1 MCAPKV
7 MDYVSKRLNRR
18 ELFKLAG
25 GAAAGVAVGVGAPRA
40 FAQSAPSLSL
50 NNLTDLTHTL
60 SPDFPVFPGFDPMQ
74 IRTLV
79 TVEDDGFY
87 ANRWDIGEHTGTHLD
102 APAHFVAGAT
112 TADGIPVA
120 EFVAPLAI
128 VDISEKA
135 ADDPDAMV
143 SVDDLT
149 AWEAEHGELPA
160 GAAVMMYSGW
170 EARLSNDPSSFLNQD
185 GPGVPHFPGF
195 SPQAADFL
203 VNERDIKGIGVDTLS
218 LDIGASQT
226 FDVHLTILG
235 AGKWGLE
242 NVANLKTLP
251 PAGATLIVGASKVR
265 DASGGPVRLLASWE

>member
-7 MDYVSKRLNRR
+7 MDYVNKKLNRR
-18 ELFKLAG
+18 DLFKLAG
-25 GAAAGVAVGVGAPRA
+25 AAAGVTATSLAPRA
-40 FAQSAPSLSL
+40 FAQSAPSLNL
-50 NNLTDLTHTL
+50 NNLTDLTHTI

-112 TADGIPVA
+112 TADAIPVA

-128 VDISEKA
+128 VDISAKA
-135 ADDPDAMV
+135 AADPDAV
-143 SVDDLT
+143 VTVEDLA
-149 AWEAEHGELPA
+149 AWENEYGALPA

-195 SPQAADFL
+195 SPEAADFL

-226 FDVHLTILG
+226 FDVHLSVLG

-242 NVANLKTLP
+242 NVANLKALP
-251 PAGATLIVGASKVR
+251 PAGATLIIGASKVR
-265 DASGGPVRLLASWE
+265 DASGGPVRLLATWE